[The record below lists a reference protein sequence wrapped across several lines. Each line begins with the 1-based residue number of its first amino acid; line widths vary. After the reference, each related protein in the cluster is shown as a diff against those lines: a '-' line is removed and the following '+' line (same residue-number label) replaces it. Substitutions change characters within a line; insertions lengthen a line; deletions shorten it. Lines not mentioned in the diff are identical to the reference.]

1 MTGATR
7 AVPPPILILT
17 RTDVASS
24 LDLPDCILAV
34 EDAFRQHGL
43 GTAVAPAVLG
53 VHVHDGGFHIKAAGM
68 HHPYALFATKINGN
82 FTDNPKR
89 YGLPTIQGVI
99 VLCDLTT
106 GTPLAVLDSIEITIQ
121 RTAAATA
128 VAAKYLAPQDARVVT
143 IVGCG
148 VQGRAQL
155 RSVACVRSISEVY
168 AYDVDAEAVHRFVRE
183 MSPLIGVEVR
193 VATNLRDALQAS
205 DIAITCTTAREPIVH
220 QGDLRPGTFL
230 AAVGADNPGK
240 QEIDPTLL
248 ASATVVADVLDQ
260 ALSMGDVHHAVDA
273 GVMTRADVY
282 GELGE
287 IVCGRK
293 PGRRTADEII
303 VFDSTGMALQ
313 DVAASA
319 LVYQRALDLGAGQ
332 RIALGD

>member
-1 MTGATR
+1 MST
-7 AVPPPILILT
+7 LILT
-17 RTDVASS
+17 RADVASL
-24 LDLPDCILAV
+24 LDLRDCIEAV
-34 EDAFRQHGL
+34 EEAFRQHAL

-53 VHVHDGGFHIKAAGM
+53 VHTEEGGFHIKAAGM
-68 HHPYALFATKINGN
+68 HQPLPLFAAKVNGN
-82 FTDNPKR
+82 FTGNPER

-99 VLCDLTT
+99 VLADLTN

-128 VAAKYLAPQDARVVT
+128 VAAKYLASQDAHVVT

-155 RSVACVRSISEVY
+155 RSVACVRSLSEVH
-168 AYDVDAEAVHRFVRE
+168 AYDVDPEAVRRFVAE
-183 MSPLIGVEVR
+183 MSPAIDAPVR
-193 VATNLRDALQAS
+193 AAPNLRGAMRGS
-205 DIAITCTTAREPIVH
+205 DIVITCTTAREPIVH
-220 QGDLRPGTFL
+220 QGDLKPGAFL

-260 ALSMGDVHHAVDA
+260 SLSMGDVHHAVSA
-273 GVMTRADVY
+273 GLLTRADVY

-293 PGRRTADEII
+293 PGRRAADEII

-319 LVYQRALDLGAGQ
+319 LVYQRALDRGVGHRVALGA
-332 RIALGD
+332 

>member
-1 MTGATR
+1 MAT
-7 AVPPPILILT
+7 LILT
-17 RTDVASS
+17 RADVTSL
-24 LDLPDCILAV
+24 LDLRDCIEAV
-34 EDAFRQHGL
+34 EDAFRQHGR
-43 GTAVAPAVLG
+43 GTAVGPVLLG
-53 VHVHDGGFHIKAAGM
+53 VHLHEGGFHIKAAGV
-68 HHPYALFATKINGN
+68 HQPCPLFAVKINGN

-99 VLCDLTT
+99 VLADLTN

-128 VAAKYLAPQDARVVT
+128 VATKYLARQGARVVT

-155 RSVACVRSISEVY
+155 RSVACIRSIAEVH
-168 AYDVDAEAVHRFVRE
+168 AYDVDAEAVARFAEEMQTAVGVPVRAV
-183 MSPLIGVEVR
+183 SS
-193 VATNLRDALQAS
+193 LRDALHRS
-205 DIAITCTTAREPIVH
+205 DIVITCTTAREPIIH

-230 AAVGADNPGK
+230 AAVGADNPDK

-248 ASATVVADVLDQ
+248 ASATIVVDVLDQ
-260 ALSMGDVHHAVDA
+260 SSSIGDLHHAVTA
-273 GVMTRADVY
+273 GLLTRADVY

-319 LVYQRALDLGAGQ
+319 LVYRRALDRGVGQRVALGA
-332 RIALGD
+332 

>member
-1 MTGATR
+1 MAT
-7 AVPPPILILT
+7 LILT
-17 RTDVASS
+17 RTDVTSL
-24 LDLPDCILAV
+24 LDLRDCIEAV
-34 EDAFRQHGL
+34 EDAFRQHAL
-43 GTAVAPAVLG
+43 GTAIPPAVLG
-53 VHVHDGGFHIKAAGM
+53 VLVNEGGFHIKAAGI
-68 HHPYALFATKINGN
+68 HQPRPLFAAKVNGN
-82 FTDNPKR
+82 FTDNPER
-89 YGLPTIQGVI
+89 YGRPTIQGVI
-99 VLCDLTT
+99 VLADLTN
-106 GTPLAVLDSIEITIQ
+106 GTPLAVLDSIEITVQ

-128 VAAKYLAPQDARVVT
+128 VATTYLARQDARVVT

-155 RSVACVRSISEVY
+155 RSIACVRSISEVH
-168 AYDVDAEAVHRFVRE
+168 AYDVDAEAVRRFIAE
-183 MSPLIGVEVR
+183 MPSAVGVPVHA
-193 VATNLRDALQAS
+193 VSNLRDALHGS
-205 DIAITCTTAREPIVH
+205 DIVITCTTARQPIVY

-230 AAVGADNPGK
+230 AAVGADNSSK

-260 ALSMGDVHHAVDA
+260 SVSMGDVYHAVTA
-273 GVMTRADVY
+273 GLLTRADVY

-319 LVYQRALDLGAGQ
+319 LVYQRALDRGVGQRVALGA
-332 RIALGD
+332 

>member
-1 MTGATR
+1 VIGPTTT
-7 AVPPPILILT
+7 LILT
-17 RTDVASS
+17 RSDVASL
-24 LDLPDCILAV
+24 LDLRDCIEAV
-34 EDAFRQHGL
+34 EDAFRQHAL
-43 GTAVAPAVLG
+43 GIATAPAVLG
-53 VHVHDGGFHIKAAGM
+53 LHVHDGGFHIKAAGIYQ
-68 HHPYALFATKINGN
+68 PRPLFAAKINGN
-82 FTDNPKR
+82 FTTNPER
-89 YGLPTIQGVI
+89 HGLPTIQGVI
-99 VLCDLTT
+99 VLADLTN

-128 VAAKYLAPQDARVVT
+128 VATKYLAREDARVVT

-155 RSVACVRSISEVY
+155 RSVACVRSIAEVR
-168 AYDVDAEAVHRFVRE
+168 AYDVDAGAVSRFVAE
-183 MSPLIGVEVR
+183 MQPVVGVPVR
-193 VATNLRDALQAS
+193 GVSNLEDDLRRS
-205 DIAITCTTAREPIVH
+205 DIVITCTTATRPIVH
-220 QGDLRPGTFL
+220 HGDLRPGAFL

-260 ALSMGDVHHAVDA
+260 TVTMGDLHHAVSA
-273 GVMTRADVY
+273 GVLTRSDVY
-282 GELGE
+282 AELGE

-319 LVYQRALDLGAGQ
+319 LVYQRALDRGAGQ
-332 RIALGD
+332 WIALGA